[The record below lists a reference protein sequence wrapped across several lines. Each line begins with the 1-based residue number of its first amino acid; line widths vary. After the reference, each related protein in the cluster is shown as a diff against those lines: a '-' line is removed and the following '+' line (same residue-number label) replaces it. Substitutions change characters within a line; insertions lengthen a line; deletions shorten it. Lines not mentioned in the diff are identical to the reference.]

1 MVDRR
6 LRSALLL
13 LIWQMPALLAFGF
26 VLHVLVEHGHHHS
39 ETLPPAASEIGH
51 AEDDHHGTDFWPSAW
66 QTLAHGHDHEGDTPP
81 HDHAALLKVASTA
94 GPILAGEAHPSPE
107 PVSPIPLVTEPDTGR
122 FRLLSFLSRPDPPA
136 PCGTSLLARLSIL
149 RI

>member
-26 VLHVLVEHGHHHS
+26 VVHVLVEHGHHHA
-39 ETLPPAASEIGH
+39 ELAAHAAPESGD

-66 QTLAHGHDHEGDTPP
+66 QTLTHGHDHQGDTPP
-81 HDHAALLKVASTA
+81 HDHAALLKVASTP
-94 GPILAGEAHPSPE
+94 GPIFVGEAHPDPDSA
-107 PVSPIPLVTEPDTGR
+107 SPILLATEPDTGR
-122 FRLLSFLSRPDPPA
+122 LRLLSFLSRPDPPA
-136 PCGTSLLARLSIL
+136 PSGTSLLSRLSIL

>member
-26 VLHVLVEHGHHHS
+26 VVHVLADHGHHHA
-39 ETLPPAASEIGH
+39 EPASH
-51 AEDDHHGTDFWPSAW
+51 AATGSGEVEDDHHGTDFWPSAW
-66 QTLAHGHDHEGDTPP
+66 QTLTHGHDHQADTPP
-81 HDHAALLKVASTA
+81 HDHAALLKVASTP
-94 GPILAGEAHPSPE
+94 GPIFVGEAHPDPE
-107 PVSPIPLVTEPDTGR
+107 QVSPISLATEQDTGR
-122 FRLLSFLSRPDPPA
+122 FRLLSLLSSPDPPA